1 MRVIER
7 TMFYGASPNTFDKA
21 RLLRNNMTEAEKI
34 VWDKLKNRK
43 VFKAR
48 FRRQHP
54 VGSFIVDF
62 YCHEY
67 KLAIEID
74 GEIHLKTEVNE
85 YDDGRSHDIEK
96 FGIKILRF
104 TNNEVFTN
112 LNKIIEEILENIAVF
127 EPPLGGRG

>member
-1 MRVIER
+1 
-7 TMFYGASPNTFDKA
+7 MFYGASPNIFNKA

-34 VWDKLKNRK
+34 VWDSLKNRN

-54 VGSFIVDF
+54 IGIFIVDF

-74 GEIHLKTEVNE
+74 GEIHLKNEVIE

-104 TNNEVFTN
+104 TNNEVFTDP
-112 LNKIIEEILENIAVF
+112 KTIIEQILQTITSS

>member
-1 MRVIER
+1 M
-7 TMFYGASPNTFDKA
+7 TKA
-21 RLLRNNMTEAEKI
+21 EEI
-34 VWDKLKNRK
+34 IWDKLKDRN
-43 VFKAR
+43 VFNAR

-54 VGSFIVDF
+54 IGIFIVDF

-74 GEIHLKTEVNE
+74 GEIHLKNEVIE

-96 FGIKILRF
+96 LGIKILRF
-104 TNNEVFTN
+104 TNNEVFTD
-112 LNKIIEEILENIAVF
+112 LKKVIDEILKTIAVL